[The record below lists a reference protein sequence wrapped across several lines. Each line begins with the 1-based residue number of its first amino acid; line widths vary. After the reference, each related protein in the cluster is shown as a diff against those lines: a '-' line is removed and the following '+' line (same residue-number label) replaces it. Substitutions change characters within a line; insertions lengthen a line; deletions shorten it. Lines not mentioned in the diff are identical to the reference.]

1 MLGDIN
7 ELMQV
12 LKKASVE
19 AIEAAKPVQ
28 TCFGKVVSVSPL
40 QIAIEQKMTLGKAQ
54 LILTRNVTDH
64 TIKIT
69 GGNIRD
75 YYYAGGTPD
84 TATVPVSPPHGHAI
98 GEMEITV
105 HNGLVTGDEV
115 LLVRQQ
121 EGQKYIVVDR
131 IR

>member
-19 AIEAAKPVQ
+19 AMEAAKPVQ

-84 TATVPVSPPHGHAI
+84 TATVPVSPSHGHAI

-121 EGQKYIVVDR
+121 DRKSVV
-131 IR
+131 